1 MQPHRKECW
10 VIPPKASGDFVACME
25 DVLSIYQLSY
35 DPDYPV
41 ICMDESNKQLTK
53 EVRKPLPPVPGHP
66 ARYDSLYERNGVADV
81 FLFVEPLRGFR
92 VTSVTSQRRAVDW
105 ARQVKTVLDMHY
117 PSAKKV
123 RLVMDQLNTHR
134 ASSFYEAFAPEEAR
148 RLIERLEIH
157 HTPKHGSW
165 LNIAE
170 IELAA
175 LSRQCLN
182 RRIPDMKTMAKEV
195 AAWTKERNKRLVK
208 VDWQFTT
215 EKARVKL
222 KSLYPKFSL
231 G

>member
-1 MQPHRKECW
+1 
-10 VIPPKASGDFVACME
+10 ME
-25 DVLSIYQLSY
+25 DVLSVYQLPS
-35 DPDYPV
+35 DPDCPV

-53 EVRKPLPPVPGHP
+53 EVHKPLPAVPGHP
-66 ARYDSLYERNGVADV
+66 ARYDTLYERNGVADV

-92 VTSVTSQRRAVDW
+92 VTSVTSQRRSIDW
-105 ARQVKTVLDMHY
+105 AHQVKAVLDTYY
-117 PSAKKV
+117 PSAKKI

-134 ASSFYEAFAPEEAR
+134 TASFYEAFAPEEAR
-148 RLIERLEIH
+148 RLVERIEIH

-165 LNIAE
+165 LNVAE

-182 RRIPDMKTMAKEV
+182 RRIPDMETMNREV
-195 AAWTKERNKRLVK
+195 MAWTKERNKKLVK

-215 EKARVKL
+215 EKARGKL